1 MSRTARHRA
10 SRSHSVAALGV
21 SLAVAGAALGV
32 ASPALAGKPASS
44 NHTSGGSSTL
54 NLVLLDSTDGLAH
67 WGQRV
72 TFDVATTATDE
83 PHVDLTCRQDGDVVL
98 GATTGFYD
106 SYPWPWTRTMT
117 LSSNAWT
124 GGDADCTATLYY
136 FNGRKTPILKTSSF
150 HAYA

>member
-10 SRSHSVAALGV
+10 SRSHSVAAVGA
-21 SLAVAGAALGV
+21 SLAVAAATLGA
-32 ASPALAGKPASS
+32 ASPAVAGKPAGGH
-44 NHTSGGSSTL
+44 HTSGSAATF

-72 TFDVATTATDE
+72 TFDVATTETDE
-83 PHVDLTCRQDGDVVL
+83 PHVDLKCSQGGSVVYS
-98 GATTGFYD
+98 ATTGFYD
-106 SYPWPWTRTMT
+106 SYPWPWTRTMK
-117 LSSNAWT
+117 LASSAWS

-136 FNGRKTPILKTSSF
+136 FNGRKTPVLKTLSF